1 MVNPK
6 VGDPAVLFK
15 TMASLKTTLAKITSP
30 ALSKLLTAP
39 VALLR
44 PTWLTVGV
52 VVEKVSE
59 GVVPAPPVLPA
70 ASV

>member
-1 MVNPK
+1 
-6 VGDPAVLFK
+6 
-15 TMASLKTTLAKITSP
+15 MASLKTTFAKITSP

-52 VVEKVSE
+52 DVE
-59 GVVPAPPVLPA
+59 
-70 ASV
+70 

>member
-1 MVNPK
+1 MLPIIKLN
-6 VGDPAVLFK
+6 VGDPPVRLS
-15 TMASLKTTLAKITSP
+15 TMASLKTTFAKITSP

-52 VVEKVSE
+52 DVE
-59 GVVPAPPVLPA
+59 
-70 ASV
+70 

>member
-1 MVNPK
+1 MVKPK

-52 VVEKVSE
+52 DVE
-59 GVVPAPPVLPA
+59 
-70 ASV
+70 